1 MLKTALFTV
10 EMQYGA
16 PFGNGAFCP
25 FLPSLYQTHLSRS
38 SFRFPFRIVI
48 EGGSLSPSLPGMA
61 SQPCPLMFCRSIRL
75 GVPSHYSMLQPK
87 RLQVAT
93 GTFALSCLTP
103 FVQLCF
109 HLGMMVFSYSL
120 FQDEPCHQMSAYS
133 CLSPSQREAE
143 WGLPIE
149 RRTGLL

>member
-75 GVPSHYSMLQPK
+75 GVPSHYCYAAAEEAVGSYWNICLELPDS
-87 RLQVAT
+87 LCVAL
-93 GTFALSCLTP
+93 LSSWHDGF
-103 FVQLCF
+103 FV
-109 HLGMMVFSYSL
+109 L
-120 FQDEPCHQMSAYS
+120 FIS
-133 CLSPSQREAE
+133 R
-143 WGLPIE
+143 
-149 RRTGLL
+149 